1 MENLFLSVDKRA
13 QTGKS
18 GARAV
23 RKAGKIPGVV
33 YGIKEPTPL
42 TIEPK
47 ELEALLGTRAGGNVV
62 FQLRVEG
69 EAESERPVIVKEL
82 QRDAMRDMIVHADF
96 LEIRMNEKIQVAV
109 PLVLVGESP
118 GVKLGG
124 TLSQLMRELGVECF
138 PNAIPEQIEVDVA
151 EVNIGDVVH
160 VRDLRLPEGI
170 DMMAASDEPV
180 LTVLAPVEEEE
191 EAPEDEY
198 LEGEADEADASAS
211 KASDDEGDK
220 KAESSAEESS

>member
-69 EAESERPVIVKEL
+69 EADSERPVIVKEL
-82 QRDAMRDMIVHADF
+82 QRDSMRGMIVHADF

-109 PLVLVGESP
+109 PLALVGESP

-124 TLSQLMRELGVECF
+124 TLSQLMRELGIECF
-138 PNAIPEQIEVDVA
+138 PNAIPERIEVDIA

-170 DMMAASDEPV
+170 GLMADSDEPV

-211 KASDDEGDK
+211 KAADDEGDK

>member
-69 EAESERPVIVKEL
+69 EADSERPVIVKEL
-82 QRDAMRDMIVHADF
+82 QRDAMKGMIVHADF

-109 PLVLVGESP
+109 PLALVGESP

-124 TLSQLMRELGVECF
+124 TLSQLMRELGIECF

-160 VRDLRLPEGI
+160 VRDLRLPEDIGL
-170 DMMAASDEPV
+170 MADSDEPV

-198 LEGEADEADASAS
+198 LEGEADEADASS

-220 KAESSAEESS
+220 KTEPSAGESS

>member
-1 MENLFLSVDKRA
+1 MDNLFLSVDKRA

-69 EAESERPVIVKEL
+69 EADSERPVIVKEL
-82 QRDAMRDMIVHADF
+82 QRDSMRGMIVHADF

-109 PLVLVGESP
+109 PLALVGESP

-124 TLSQLMRELGVECF
+124 TLSQLMRELGIECF

-160 VRDLRLPEGI
+160 VRDLRLPEDIGL
-170 DMMAASDEPV
+170 MADSDEPV

-198 LEGEADEADASAS
+198 LEGETGEADASAS
-211 KASDDEGDK
+211 KATDDEGDK